1 MKGTKM
7 IENVES
13 KPSATTPLN
22 VLALGVCWTGA
33 AVVTYVSNDPDVALA
48 AIAAAC
54 CLIWEME
61 GRVLGKKEN
70 RLWTP

>member
-1 MKGTKM
+1 MS
-7 IENVES
+7 ENVES

-33 AVVTYVSNDPDVALA
+33 AVVASFSNAADVTLA

-54 CLIWEME
+54 RLFY
-61 GRVLGKKEN
+61 GKVLENKEN

>member
-1 MKGTKM
+1 MKSTKM
-7 IENVES
+7 SDHVES

-54 CLIWEME
+54 YLIWEME

-70 RLWTP
+70 RQWTP

>member
-1 MKGTKM
+1 MTRFK
-7 IENVES
+7 
-13 KPSATTPLN
+13 
-22 VLALGVCWTGA
+22 VLGLGVHWTGA
-33 AVVTYVSNDPDVALA
+33 TFVTSFSDDADVALA

-54 CLIWEME
+54 YLIWEME